1 MRKVTGIILGILVVL
16 FVWYLAADRLT
27 PYTQNA
33 RVRAFVVPIVPEIS
47 GKISEIHVSNNALVK
62 PGDLLLQIDPIK
74 YEIAVNST
82 QAALDLA
89 GQTVGSDTAEVD
101 SAQAQVSQTLS
112 HLENYQAQANRIFK
126 LEEKGLTPISKADT
140 ARAELA
146 KAKADVVRSRADLK
160 KAKSQLGV
168 TGADNARIRSALADL
183 GQARLDLKKTTLYAP
198 SAGYVTDLTVDQGS
212 YAKAGNPVMT
222 FVSVDDVWLEAYL
235 TENNLGRIEAGD
247 AVEIAFDVTPGRIV
261 KGKVVSFSAGVGD
274 GSNDNAGA
282 LASVPKQTSWL
293 RDPQR
298 FPVVISIEGYG
309 DGKLGG
315 IGLRVNSQ
323 ADVIVYTGDHI
334 FWNALAAFWIRFLSI
349 MSYAY

>member
-16 FVWYLAADRLT
+16 FLWYLVADRLT

-33 RVRAFVVPIVPEIS
+33 RVRAFVVPIVPEVS

-62 PGDLLLQIDPIK
+62 PGELLLQIDRTK

-89 GQTVGSDTAEVD
+89 GQNVGADTAEVD
-101 SAQAQVSQTLS
+101 AAQARIAQALS
-112 HLENYQAQANRIFK
+112 HLENYQAQAIRIFT

-146 KAKADVVRSRADLK
+146 KAKADVVRLKADLQ

-168 TGADNARIRSALADL
+168 QGADNAQIRAALADL
-183 GQARLDLKKTTLYAP
+183 GQARLDLKKTTLYSP
-198 SAGYVTDLTVDQGS
+198 SSGYVTNLTVDQGS
-212 YAKAGNPVMT
+212 YAKSGSPVMT
-222 FVSVDDVWLEAYL
+222 FISINDVWLEAYL
-235 TENNLGRIEAGD
+235 TENNLGRIAVGNP
-247 AVEIAFDVTPGRIV
+247 VEIAFDVTPGKII
-261 KGKVVSFSAGVGD
+261 KGKVVSTSAGASD
-274 GSNDNAGA
+274 GSSTSPGS
-282 LASVPKQTSWL
+282 LTSVPKQTSWL

-298 FPVVISIEGYG
+298 FPVIIAIEGYG
-309 DGKLGG
+309 GGKVAD
-315 IGLRVNSQ
+315 IGLRFSSQ
-323 ADVIVYTGDHI
+323 ADVVIYTGEHF
-334 FWNALAAFWIRFLSI
+334 FWNALAGFWIRFMSI

>member
-1 MRKVTGIILGILVVL
+1 MRKVTSVILGILVIL
-16 FVWYLAADRLT
+16 FIWYLVADRLT

-33 RVRAFVVPIVPEIS
+33 RVRAFVVPIVPEVS
-47 GKISEIHVSNNALVK
+47 GKISEILVGNNALVK
-62 PGDLLLQIDPIK
+62 PGDVLLQIDPIK
-74 YEIAVNST
+74 YEIAINST

-89 GQTVGSDTAEVD
+89 GQNVGADTAGVD
-101 SAQAQVSQTLS
+101 AAQASVAQALS
-112 HLENYQAQANRIFK
+112 HLENYEAQAKRIFK
-126 LEEKGLTPISKADT
+126 LEEKGLTPVSKADT
-140 ARAELA
+140 ARAELS
-146 KAKADVVRSRADLK
+146 KAKADVDRLKADLI

-168 TGADNARIRSALADL
+168 QGADNARIRAALADL
-183 GQARLDLKKTTLYAP
+183 GQARLDLNKTTLYAP
-198 SAGYVTDLTVDQGS
+198 SAGYVTDLNVDQGS
-212 YAKAGNPVMT
+212 YAKAGEPSMT
-222 FVSVDDVWLEAYL
+222 FISIDDVWLEAYL

-261 KGKVVSFSAGVGD
+261 KGKVVSFAAGVGD

-309 DGKLGG
+309 SGKLGG

-323 ADVIVYTGDHI
+323 ADVVVYTGDHL
-334 FWNALAAFWIRFLSI
+334 FWNAIASLWIRFMAL